1 MRAGRK
7 RRQLAIERRDADR
20 RKAEER
26 RRGGA
31 DDSAFEE
38 DAEDPTGRPEEAE
51 KNHTE
56 SPIED
61 SDAIESGVE
70 DEVSHA
76 GLSDE
81 LRPELAQDHS
91 LNPPDEISAEKIEK
105 PDELEVAAADL
116 ETLGRELEKSITGG
130 AHATSVSAPSAPPG
144 LNATPE
150 DILGVPTQRAALE
163 DDKPDESAPVVRPSE
178 DVPATGGQA
187 APMDA
192 YKEHAAMAK
201 EVLRA
206 TSDQARNARRQPK
219 DGGEGSD
226 SGSDSGS
233 EEVEESEQN
242 VRFSED
248 LTISSRKSRRK
259 LFRR

>member
-38 DAEDPTGRPEEAE
+38 DAEDATGRPEEAE

-56 SPIED
+56 SPIEY

-76 GLSDE
+76 DLSDE

-91 LNPPDEISAEKIEK
+91 LNPPDEIS
-105 PDELEVAAADL
+105 
-116 ETLGRELEKSITGG
+116 
-130 AHATSVSAPSAPPG
+130 
-144 LNATPE
+144 
-150 DILGVPTQRAALE
+150 
-163 DDKPDESAPVVRPSE
+163 
-178 DVPATGGQA
+178 
-187 APMDA
+187 
-192 YKEHAAMAK
+192 
-201 EVLRA
+201 
-206 TSDQARNARRQPK
+206 
-219 DGGEGSD
+219 
-226 SGSDSGS
+226 
-233 EEVEESEQN
+233 
-242 VRFSED
+242 
-248 LTISSRKSRRK
+248 
-259 LFRR
+259 